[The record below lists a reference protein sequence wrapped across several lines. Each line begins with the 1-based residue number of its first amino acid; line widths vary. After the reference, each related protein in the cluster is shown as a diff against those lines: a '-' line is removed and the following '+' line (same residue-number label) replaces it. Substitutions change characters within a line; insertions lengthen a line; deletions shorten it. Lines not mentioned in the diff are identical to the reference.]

1 MKCLQGLLFGL
12 LVIPAISLADDQPW
26 KLAEELLVHSRKE
39 LRFEKTSDKNHSH
52 GFLASVS
59 FTEPSGESQSV
70 IVEGL
75 VKHSNNGAPLERVPV
90 YIAADKESVP
100 KLAGMT
106 NCDGKFKFRLWIKEG
121 RGTSLIQTTPSFD
134 GYLYVMG
141 TFDGSEILDRS
152 YTQRFELVELHR
164 RFKPGAG
171 KADLRQPATRA
182 ELKVEGSGKPQSGS
196 EGSSR

>member
-1 MKCLQGLLFGL
+1 MKSFQRLLLGI

-26 KLAEELLVHSRKE
+26 KLAEELLVHSRKG
-39 LRFEKTSDKNHSH
+39 LRFEKTSDKHSSH
-52 GFLASVS
+52 GMLASVS

-90 YIAADKESVP
+90 YIAADKDSVP

-106 NCDGKFKFRLWIKEG
+106 NCDGKFKFRLWIKDG
-121 RGTSLIQTTPSFD
+121 RGTAVIQTTRSFD

-141 TFDGSEILDRS
+141 TFDGSELLDGS
-152 YTQRFELVELHR
+152 YTQRFELAELYR
-164 RFKPGAG
+164 RFKQGAG
-171 KADLRQPATRA
+171 KADLRQPASRA
-182 ELKVEGSGKPQSGS
+182 ELKVEGSGKPRSGS